1 MSTAGVACA
10 RSFICRRYFRRIDQ
24 SFTPPRRVSLGAG
37 RPPRHRRTRRGL
49 HSRLVALRTVGIL
62 RLPLSRA
69 EHTRSPT
76 ARFSSHISQRDAG
89 LAVRLAS
96 KLFHAAAAIKYSH
109 RPATTACG
117 SVDGEAS
124 CATGWR
130 QQQQQQDEHTL
141 QAQHLIVPIGL
152 QQAGQDRYV
161 YDQFVN
167 VPNAL
172 LRCSGGV
179 FVEFGARNG
188 IEHSNTY
195 FFEKVLGWKGLLFE
209 ADPKEHLCFG
219 ETAQSDLLRG
229 CRLPAWAAQRQLC
242 RIQDSGWSGPSQS
255 YEPTR
260 YSHTE
265 RVQQV
270 KCFDLAQE
278 LIRRNWTTVD
288 YMTIDVEG
296 HEAAI
301 VEDFPWRSFR
311 IKLVQVE
318 QLDERNFPAQKG
330 RKDRIIKHMRSNGYA
345 LTKVYT
351 VAPMDTEDL
360 IFSLRDWKFCK
371 LTRRH
376 KSECA
381 GPCYC
386 FVGSWDGTWR
396 SRLGS
401 PRCGF
406 YFHSNVLYLAC

>member
-1 MSTAGVACA
+1 M
-10 RSFICRRYFRRIDQ
+10 
-24 SFTPPRRVSLGAG
+24 PRVSGSSNSS
-37 RPPRHRRTRRGL
+37 RTSTPCK
-49 HSRLVALRTVGIL
+49 HST
-62 RLPLSRA
+62 
-69 EHTRSPT
+69 
-76 ARFSSHISQRDAG
+76 SSSQWT
-89 LAVRLAS
+89 S
-96 KLFHAAAAIKYSH
+96 
-109 RPATTACG
+109 
-117 SVDGEAS
+117 
-124 CATGWR
+124 
-130 QQQQQQDEHTL
+130 
-141 QAQHLIVPIGL
+141 
-152 QQAGQDRYV
+152 QAGQDRYV

-172 LRCSGGV
+172 LRCNGGV

-209 ADPKEHLCFG
+209 ADPKEHP
-219 ETAQSDLLRG
+219 LLRRNRPG
-229 CRLPAWAAQRQLC
+229 ATCFEGAVCPRGQHSVNFAVSRTP
-242 RIQDSGWSGPSQS
+242 GWSGPSQS

-260 YSHTE
+260 YIHTE

-318 QLDERNFPAQKG
+318 QLDERNFPAQRG

-360 IFSLRDWKFCK
+360 IFSLKD
-371 LTRRH
+371 
-376 KSECA
+376 
-381 GPCYC
+381 
-386 FVGSWDGTWR
+386 
-396 SRLGS
+396 
-401 PRCGF
+401 
-406 YFHSNVLYLAC
+406 

>member
-1 MSTAGVACA
+1 MPRVGGSSNSSKTSTPCKH
-10 RSFICRRYFRRIDQ
+10 S
-24 SFTPPRRVSLGAG
+24 TSL
-37 RPPRHRRTRRGL
+37 
-49 HSRLVALRTVGIL
+49 
-62 RLPLSRA
+62 
-69 EHTRSPT
+69 
-76 ARFSSHISQRDAG
+76 SQWT
-89 LAVRLAS
+89 S
-96 KLFHAAAAIKYSH
+96 
-109 RPATTACG
+109 
-117 SVDGEAS
+117 
-124 CATGWR
+124 
-130 QQQQQQDEHTL
+130 
-141 QAQHLIVPIGL
+141 
-152 QQAGQDRYV
+152 QAGQDRYV

-172 LRCSGGV
+172 LRCNGGV

-209 ADPKEHLCFG
+209 ADPKEHP
-219 ETAQSDLLRG
+219 LLRRNRPG
-229 CRLPAWAAQRQLC
+229 ATCFEGAVCPRGQHSVNFAVS
-242 RIQDSGWSGPSQS
+242 RIPGWSGPSQS

-360 IFSLRDWKFCK
+360 IFSLRD
-371 LTRRH
+371 
-376 KSECA
+376 
-381 GPCYC
+381 
-386 FVGSWDGTWR
+386 
-396 SRLGS
+396 
-401 PRCGF
+401 
-406 YFHSNVLYLAC
+406 